1 MLVHQ
6 RVSSTVIQ
14 CLELGP
20 FGSIDEVQRH
30 PHLAAAR
37 FAKDARVATAAI
49 S

>member
-1 MLVHQ
+1 MFN
-6 RVSSTVIQ
+6 VSNWGRIDRLIQ
-14 CLELGP
+14 
-20 FGSIDEVQRH
+20 VQRH